1 MQVEFEN
8 LSSTTYWLDLYIKK
22 KVENSTQILFKSL
35 LFHPQF
41 ILIIKKDIYV
51 QSMQLILYNN
61 LKAVVNQIYFPF
73 KGTITKAY
81 HHHS

>member
-1 MQVEFEN
+1 
-8 LSSTTYWLDLYIKK
+8 
-22 KVENSTQILFKSL
+22 
-35 LFHPQF
+35 
-41 ILIIKKDIYV
+41 
-51 QSMQLILYNN
+51 MQLILYNN